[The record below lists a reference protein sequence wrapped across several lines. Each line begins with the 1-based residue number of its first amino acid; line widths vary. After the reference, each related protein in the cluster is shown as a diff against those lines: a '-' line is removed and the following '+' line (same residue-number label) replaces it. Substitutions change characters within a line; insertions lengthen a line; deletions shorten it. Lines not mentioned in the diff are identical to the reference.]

1 MQFWYYV
8 SFPTARSVA
17 GNFQKR
23 ILPHPFGLS
32 NWSQMSK
39 KSFFNTQ
46 QEESKWMDYVI
57 ERTLVPIN
65 FFE

>member
-1 MQFWYYV
+1 M
-8 SFPTARSVA
+8 
-17 GNFQKR
+17 
-23 ILPHPFGLS
+23 L
-32 NWSQMSK
+32 K
-39 KSFFNTQ
+39 KSFFNIQ